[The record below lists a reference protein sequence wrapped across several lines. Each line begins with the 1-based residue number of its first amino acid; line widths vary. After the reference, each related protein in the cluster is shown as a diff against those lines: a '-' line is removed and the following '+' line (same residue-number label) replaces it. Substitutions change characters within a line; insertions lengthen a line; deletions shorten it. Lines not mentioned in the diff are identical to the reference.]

1 MENLAPK
8 RMAHCHMGDS
18 QDHYAESKKPDPK
31 ENSVWFYLYEVLKE
45 IKHGEKK
52 TRSMIASEDGRR
64 AGRN

>member
-31 ENSVWFYLYEVLKE
+31 ENIVYGSIYMKF
-45 IKHGEKK
+45 
-52 TRSMIASEDGRR
+52 
-64 AGRN
+64 